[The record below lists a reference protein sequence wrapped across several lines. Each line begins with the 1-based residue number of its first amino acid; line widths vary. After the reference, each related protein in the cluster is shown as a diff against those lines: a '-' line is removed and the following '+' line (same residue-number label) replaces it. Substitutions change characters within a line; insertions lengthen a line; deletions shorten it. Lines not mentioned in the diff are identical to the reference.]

1 MSEYI
6 RVMQISNPRTENE
19 IRKTANRTE
28 KGTLFPCTVMLANSN
43 PFTYVLPA
51 RVLVKLQDK
60 DHAMSTT
67 RFQSK
72 RIFPHQDVLD
82 NKQAKS
88 YGCRQD
94 LGN

>member
-28 KGTLFPCTVMLANSN
+28 KGALFPCTVMIANSN
-43 PFTYVLPA
+43 PYT
-51 RVLVKLQDK
+51 RVTVSKSLVSLYDK

-67 RFQSK
+67 CGDNIR
-72 RIFPHQDVLD
+72 LD
-82 NKQAKS
+82 IYIIMNMIKIICS
-88 YGCRQD
+88 CFC
-94 LGN
+94 